1 MLQQLSYFINH
12 PEEVMYPVATILLYP
27 VLLLEGL
34 ALLYIVFEFGRFTL
48 EVLRR
53 DRKRSIARIEAAA
66 ADARK
71 SIAAGKPAYAVE
83 DLGKMNRNWLIAR
96 FAKLLGTGE
105 DLKRARLFKL
115 LAETEMLATKRLD
128 RTRMWIRLG
137 PIIGLI
143 TTLIPI
149 SPALVA
155 LAAGDLKTLSNN
167 LVIAFSTTVIG
178 LLISG
183 LAFVMSATRERL
195 YLQDISDIEYALELL
210 EVPEDAR

>member
-1 MLQQLSYFINH
+1 
-12 PEEVMYPVATILLYP
+12 

>member
-1 MLQQLSYFINH
+1 MLQQLSYFIGH

-27 VLLLEGL
+27 VLILEGL
-34 ALLYIVFEFGRFTL
+34 ALLYIVFEFGRFTVEIL
-48 EVLRR
+48 WR
-53 DRKRSIARIEAAA
+53 DHKRSIARIEDAAA
-66 ADARK
+66 AARA
-71 SIAAGKPAYAVE
+71 SIAADKPGYAVT
-83 DLGKMNRNWLIAR
+83 DLAGMNRNWLVKR
-96 FAKLLGTGE
+96 FIRLLGTGE
-105 DLKRARLFKL
+105 DLRRARLFKL

-195 YLQDISDIEYALELL
+195 YLLDISDIEYALELL
-210 EVPEDAR
+210 GVPGDDR